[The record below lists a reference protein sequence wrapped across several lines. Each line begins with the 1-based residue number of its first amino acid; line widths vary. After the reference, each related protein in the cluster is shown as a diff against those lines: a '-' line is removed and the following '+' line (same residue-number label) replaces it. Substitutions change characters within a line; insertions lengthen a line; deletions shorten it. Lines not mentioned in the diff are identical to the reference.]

1 MDSDKVKANSPEIC
15 DILVGHV
22 IASEQSERGNF
33 LFLHGDCFGEEHPS
47 QRHLMTLTPGVKNG
61 HND

>member
-22 IASEQSERGNF
+22 IASEQSERGNLRGNEEIASRRLVITLAVLFFQLFQEFF
-33 LFLHGDCFGEEHPS
+33 LVC
-47 QRHLMTLTPGVKNG
+47 
-61 HND
+61 